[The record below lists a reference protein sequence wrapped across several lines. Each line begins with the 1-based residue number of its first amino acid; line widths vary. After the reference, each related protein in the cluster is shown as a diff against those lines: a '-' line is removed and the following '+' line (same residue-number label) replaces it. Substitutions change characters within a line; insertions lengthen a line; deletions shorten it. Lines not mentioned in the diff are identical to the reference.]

1 LKSLNLYR
9 NKVDVDG
16 ARALRELLKVN
27 STLELLDVGHNRL
40 REQGIMALTDGITA
54 NPSSNIRHLG
64 VRSNFI
70 RDDGFTYLFDQAII
84 GNKSKI
90 SHVYM
95 IQNFTTEHYI
105 ISL

>member
-1 LKSLNLYR
+1 
-9 NKVDVDG
+9 
-16 ARALRELLKVN
+16 
-27 STLELLDVGHNRL
+27 
-40 REQGIMALTDGITA
+40 MAITDGITA
-54 NPSSNIRHLG
+54 NPSSNITHLG

-70 RDDGFTYLFDQAII
+70 KDDGFTYLFDQAII

-90 SHVYM
+90 NHVYM